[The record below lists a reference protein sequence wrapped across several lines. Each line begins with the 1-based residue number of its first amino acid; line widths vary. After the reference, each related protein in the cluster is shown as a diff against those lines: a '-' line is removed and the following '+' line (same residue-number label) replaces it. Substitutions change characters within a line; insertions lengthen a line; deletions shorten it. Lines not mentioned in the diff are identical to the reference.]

1 VRIRFAIFVACFSAA
16 CGARPE
22 PAVTEGRTAPSSPAA
37 SSSSLDPAAPVRPK
51 PAEST
56 SPKVAER
63 LAFTEDDYVAARAQ
77 AKERGLPLF
86 VDVWASWCH
95 TCMSMKEVVLPDP
108 ALLGLK
114 DAFVWLSI
122 DSENTDNA
130 AFLDRFPAK
139 SLPTLWVIDAKS
151 EAPIFKW
158 IGVATAEELRAL
170 LEDAGTSGKAAA
182 KPGGDA
188 TVLWIQGNRA
198 SAEGHAEQAV
208 NLYRQALR
216 AGSTEWPRRAKALE
230 ALSTS
235 LRELGR
241 TRDAVE
247 LATKEVAAM
256 PPGTSRVNVLLNGI
270 DAAAA
275 LPPTKASLATLASLS
290 KLGTKIAEDAT
301 EPILVDD
308 RSGLYLALVNV
319 VRPSDASEA
328 KRLALEWV
336 AMLEGEAKR
345 APPEKR
351 RVWDSHRLEAY
362 LALGEPERAIPMLEQ
377 SEREVPNDYN
387 PPARLARAHLA
398 LGKLDAAESAVSRA
412 LVRSN
417 GPRKIR
423 LYMLKAD
430 ILLAEKNVT
439 GARAALKE
447 ALDFAQKEKLAAQ
460 YAGLRQVIEQRL
472 RATR

>member
-1 VRIRFAIFVACFSAA
+1 VP
-16 CGARPE
+16 GASE
-22 PAVTEGRTAPSSPAA
+22 K
-37 SSSSLDPAAPVRPK
+37 LK
-51 PAEST
+51 
-56 SPKVAER
+56 
-63 LAFTEDDYVAARAQ
+63 FIEDDYAAARTQ

-95 TCMSMKEVVLPDP
+95 SCMSMKEVVLPDP
-108 ALLGLK
+108 ALVGLK
-114 DAFVWLSI
+114 DAFVWLSV
-122 DSENTDNA
+122 DSENTENS

-139 SLPTLWVIDAKS
+139 SLPTLWVIDAKT

-170 LEDAGTSGKAAA
+170 LEDEKGA
-182 KPGGDA
+182 KPGSSTGGDA
-188 TVLWIQGNRA
+188 TVLWVQGNRA

-216 AGSTEWPRRAKALE
+216 SGKGEWPHRAKVLE
-230 ALSTS
+230 ALSAR

-241 TRDAVE
+241 TRDAVD
-247 LATKEVAAM
+247 LATKEVANM
-256 PPGTSRVNVLLNGI
+256 PPGTSRVNVLVNGI

-275 LPPTKASLATLASLS
+275 LPPTKASRAELASLTT
-290 KLGTKIAEDAT
+290 LGTRIAEDPA

-319 VRPSDASEA
+319 LRGSDAGEA
-328 KRLALEWV
+328 KRLALAWIGV
-336 AMLEGEAKR
+336 LEAAAKH
-345 APPEKR
+345 APPEQR

-362 LALGEPERAIPMLEQ
+362 LALGQPERAIPMLEQ
-377 SEREVPNDYN
+377 SEREVPDDYN
-387 PPARLARAHLA
+387 PPARLAHAYLA
-398 LGKLDAAESAVSRA
+398 LGRLDAAESAVSRA
-412 LVRSN
+412 LARSN

-430 ILLAEKNVT
+430 ILLAEKKLPA
-439 GARAALKE
+439 ARAALEE
-447 ALDFAQKEKLAAQ
+447 ALDFARKEKLAAQ

-472 RATR
+472 RAMR